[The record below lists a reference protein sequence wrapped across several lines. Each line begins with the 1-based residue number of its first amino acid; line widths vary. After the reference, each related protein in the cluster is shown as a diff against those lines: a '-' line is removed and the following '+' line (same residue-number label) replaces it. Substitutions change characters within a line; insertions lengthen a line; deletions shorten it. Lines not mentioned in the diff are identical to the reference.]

1 MIMTMAIEMMMM
13 MIMTMIKMMAMMM
26 GKKSGVIC
34 GRLFLLFTSSPKQLR
49 QSNKL
54 SARTCSYL
62 IFVSFFLSY
71 FSHSFYES
79 FSIHLPLF
87 FFTPIE
93 VLRRGFHRMYMAIS
107 LGRNWFAIDSPLV
120 KGA

>member
-1 MIMTMAIEMMMM
+1 MIIIINDDGNRDDDDDNDADDDDNDGDEDDGNDD
-13 MIMTMIKMMAMMM
+13 
-26 GKKSGVIC
+26 GKEVWC
-34 GRLFLLFTSSPKQLR
+34 DLRPTFLLFTSSPKQLR

-79 FSIHLPLF
+79 SSIHLPLF
-87 FFTPIE
+87 FFYDN
-93 VLRRGFHRMYMAIS
+93 RS
-107 LGRNWFAIDSPLV
+107 S
-120 KGA
+120 